1 MRSKFSAW
9 LPNVGLIALLAAL
22 ALLFHWRLIAPNP
35 ADRATFPP
43 GDFVHQFY
51 GFTRFEAQEWWA
63 GRLPL
68 WNPYAYGGHP
78 FLADPQSAIFYPLS
92 LLTVWLALFTTGG
105 SFPFIALEWEVIA
118 HIFLASAFTYAYV
131 RHLTGSRPAGL
142 IAGLTFAYSGYLTG
156 YPPLQL
162 AILETDIWLPLILL
176 LLHKALTPSLG
187 PPSSVLRPLS
197 LALGAGLALGVAIL
211 AGHPQSAMYVA
222 YMAVLYFAFL
232 AWPQRRAWRRLLV
245 LLGVFLLAAFGLAA
259 VQWLPSLEYMRLSIR
274 ASASYEWIARG
285 FPFRDGVQMLVPG
298 QLSLWSPLYVGI
310 LPLLCVGVALALRP
324 TRIVI
329 FWAAVALVAL
339 LLSFGRHTFVY
350 GLFYLFVPGFQL
362 FQSQERAAFI
372 VSFALA
378 VLAGYGV
385 AALWDKHEAWAEDLL
400 SRIRRG
406 IGLATAAA
414 LAALFALALAWVND
428 GRTNDAPLAG
438 LLDTATRLVLF
449 LAAAYALLS
458 ACQVLTERAGS
469 MFAVSLLVIDLFT
482 VNADTNLV
490 ITPLAELGPP
500 GPLVAQAQADP
511 DIFRTYNEAL
521 HPSYGILTGIEDTW
535 GVSPIRLRRY
545 DDFTQIVPLPRRWEL
560 LNVKYVFTWDTAI
573 PHTTTV
579 GQEGEIGS
587 AMYLQQVNDP
597 GARAWLV
604 YHTETIPDD
613 AAALARLSDPALDVR
628 RVAIVAEPVSL
639 DEAGQERSSHRV
651 EITGKRAGWLSLDV
665 ETEREGLLVISE
677 QAYPGWRAWLDGRE
691 VPLVRAD
698 VILQA
703 LVVPAGRHH
712 VEVRFD
718 PLSVKVGLAMTL
730 LTLLV
735 SGGWLLW
742 RLRRPKS

>member
-1 MRSKFSAW
+1 MM
-9 LPNVGLIALLAAL
+9 ALLAAL

-35 ADRATFPP
+35 ADRATFPS

-92 LLTVWLALFTTGG
+92 LLTVWLALIVTGG

-131 RHLTGSRPAGL
+131 RHLTGSRPAGC

-162 AILETDIWLPLILL
+162 AILETDIWLPFILL
-176 LLHKALTPSLG
+176 LLHKALTASLG
-187 PPSSVLRPLS
+187 PSSSVLRPLS
-197 LALGAGLALGVAIL
+197 LVLCAGLALGVAIL
-211 AGHPQSAMYVA
+211 AGHPQSAIYVA

-232 AWPQRRAWRRLLV
+232 AWPQRHAWRRLLV
-245 LLGVFLLAAFGLAA
+245 LLGVFLLTAFGLAA
-259 VQWLPSLEYMRLSIR
+259 AQWLPSLEYMRLSIR
-274 ASASYEWIARG
+274 ATSSYEWIARG
-285 FPFRDGVQMLVPG
+285 FPLRNVVQMLIPG
-298 QLSLWSPLYVGI
+298 QVSLWSPLYVGI
-310 LPLLCVGVALALRP
+310 LPLLCIGVALALRP
-324 TRIVI
+324 ARMVI
-329 FWAAVALVAL
+329 FWAMVALIAL
-339 LLSFGRHTFVY
+339 LLSFGRHTFIY
-350 GLFYLFVPGFQL
+350 TLFYLFVPGFQL

-378 VLAGYGV
+378 VLTGYGM

-406 IGLATAAA
+406 TGLAAAAA
-414 LAALFALALAWVND
+414 LAALFALALAWV
-428 GRTNDAPLAG
+428 DAGQGSETPLAS
-438 LLDTATRLVLF
+438 LLEPATRLVLF
-449 LAAAYALLS
+449 LAAAYTLLS
-458 ACQVLTERAGS
+458 ARQVLTERGRS

-482 VNADTNLV
+482 ANANTNLV
-490 ITPLAELGPP
+490 TTPLAELGPP
-500 GPLVAQAQADP
+500 QPLVAQVQADAG
-511 DIFRTYNEAL
+511 IFRAYNEAL
-521 HPSYGILTGIEDTW
+521 HPSYGLLTGIEDTW

-545 DDFTQIVPLPRRWEL
+545 EAFTQIVPLPRRWEL
-560 LNVKYVFTWDTAI
+560 LNVKYVFTWEAAVPRATI
-573 PHTTTV
+573 V
-579 GQEGEIGS
+579 GQDGEIGS
-587 AMYLQQVNDP
+587 AMYLQQVKDP

-604 YHTETIPDD
+604 YRTETIPDD

-628 RVAIVAEPVSL
+628 QVAIMAEPVSL
-639 DEAGQERSSHRV
+639 GGASQEGGSHRV
-651 EITGKRAGWLSLDV
+651 EITGKQAGWLSLEV
-665 ETEREGLLVISE
+665 ETDRDGLLVISE
-677 QAYPGWRAWLDGRE
+677 QAYPGWRAWLDGHE
-691 VPLVRAD
+691 VPLVRAN

-718 PLSVKVGLAMTL
+718 PLSVKIGLAMTL

-735 SGGWLLW
+735 SGGWLLGH
-742 RLRRPKS
+742 LRRPQIFIRYLFN